1 MTPISAVRR
10 CVVSRLSRLILV
22 FSVLFAVFFMG
33 PPLPGVQFG
42 PYPLMKVAELFDLLT
57 PLILIPLYWLL

>member
-1 MTPISAVRR
+1 M
-10 CVVSRLSRLILV
+10 SRLSRLILV